1 MMDTIDRILNLIKE
15 KNLTEKQFLID
26 LGFDKTALSQW
37 KKKQNMS
44 YKKYIYEIA
53 DYFSVSTDY
62 LLCITDD
69 PIPPDKKKASSEIE
83 DAENRMIYDEL
94 KSVGID
100 LAVIS
105 DEEYERLLLFIDRN
119 RDLILEH
126 TRLNDKN

>member
-1 MMDTIDRILNLIKE
+1 MMDTIDRILDLLQKRGIRQKELAKELNLGEDNI
-15 KNLTEKQFLID
+15 
-26 LGFDKTALSQW
+26 SVW
-37 KKKQNMS
+37 KKGKSKS
-44 YKKYIYEIA
+44 YTKYIYQIA
-53 DYFSVSTDY
+53 EYLDTSVAY
-62 LLCITDD
+62 LMCETDD
-69 PIPPDKKKASSEIE
+69 PTPPDKKKASSEIE